1 MRVEKFL
8 SILEFGSVIRI
19 WSTEEERTLFEGR
32 LTSETYKELDDIT
45 GDILGINT
53 SDESIDLEIVLA

>member
-1 MRVEKFL
+1 MQVEKFL

-19 WSTEEERTLFEGR
+19 WSTEEERTLFEGM

>member
-8 SILEFGSVIRI
+8 SILEFGSIIRI